1 MTKVRDE
8 KFKNSTKYWF
18 CYNDY
23 VDNYVKVR
31 DHSHITGKH
40 RSSAHRD
47 CNTNLKLNRKI
58 PVSKNSLMIQIKPE
72 VNQRYCN

>member
-1 MTKVRDE
+1 MMTKVRDE

-31 DHSHITGKH
+31 DHSHITGK
-40 RSSAHRD
+40 
-47 CNTNLKLNRKI
+47 
-58 PVSKNSLMIQIKPE
+58 
-72 VNQRYCN
+72 Y